1 MPALGGLDQA
11 AREHRSPEKDEKVGF
26 VAQWTNLAVAEKVS
40 EAELILHPA
49 VTTCHLHQP
58 VTEGESVDT
67 AIKHQQQ
74 SLTHD
79 RQTARS
85 RARSCKRCAA
95 MRQRISRDILCW
107 LACVGM
113 PCWPLSR
120 IRFSKACNIW
130 RESRQPHPAP

>member
-58 VTEGESVDT
+58 VTEGETSRHRNQASAAV
-67 AIKHQQQ
+67 AHARPP
-74 SLTHD
+74 D
-79 RQTARS
+79 R
-85 RARSCKRCAA
+85 
-95 MRQRISRDILCW
+95 
-107 LACVGM
+107 
-113 PCWPLSR
+113 
-120 IRFSKACNIW
+120 
-130 RESRQPHPAP
+130 